1 MMPYRRPAVAAGLLA
16 VLTTACAFDVP
27 RAGTDAYDVLILGGR
42 VVDGTGAPWYVADVG
57 IRDGRIVAVGALSEA
72 AARRVIDA
80 GGRVVAPGFVDMMG
94 VSSLPIVAEPASA
107 ESRLRQGI
115 TTMLVGEGS
124 SHAPQ
129 NERTQPDG
137 VEIGGRRV
145 TWRSFADYFGILERQ
160 GIPLNVVHN
169 VGAAQVR
176 RIVLGDED
184 VAPTPAQL
192 DAMRAL
198 VEQAMRDGAVGISTA
213 LIYPPGTYAS
223 TEELIELSKVAAR
236 HGGVYFTHMRNE
248 SGQLLEAIDEAIA
261 IGVGAGIPVHIY
273 HLKAA
278 GQENWPLME
287 PALRRIQEARDR
299 GIDVTADVY
308 PYVRNGIGLGSFLHP
323 RHYAAGTQAFLATLS
338 DPALRAELRREVET
352 TRDWEN
358 WYRHVGMNWDNVL
371 LVSVPASFERE
382 LVGLSVQQAAERAGR
397 PVWDMFFDLVQSG
410 RVSVAPLSMDENQK
424 HLALRAPFVSI
435 DVDTSPTDP
444 ATAASAHPRAFGAFP
459 RVIAKYVREDSVL
472 SLEAA
477 IHRMTALG
485 ANRLGLFDRGR
496 IAVGQAADIVI
507 FDSERLQDRATFTDP
522 LQFAEGIDFMLVNG
536 ELVIDDGALTGGN
549 PGRVLRGSAA
559 AADAPRRR
567 AQ

>member
-1 MMPYRRPAVAAGLLA
+1 MPYRRPALAAGLLA
-16 VLTTACAFDVP
+16 VLTAACAFDVP
-27 RAGTDAYDVLILGGR
+27 RSGAEAYDVLIVGGR
-42 VVDGTGAPWYVADVG
+42 VVDGTGSPWFMADVG
-57 IRDGRIVAVGALSEA
+57 IRDGRIVAVGALRDSP
-72 AARRVIDA
+72 ARRVIDA
-80 GGRVVAPGFVDMMG
+80 AGRVIAPGFVDMMG
-94 VSSLPIVAEPASA
+94 VSSLPIVAAPASA

-129 NERTQPDG
+129 NERTQPEG

-198 VEQAMRDGAVGISTA
+198 VEQAMLDGAVGISTA

-223 TEELIELSKVAAR
+223 TVELIELSKVAAR

-323 RHYAAGTQAFLATLS
+323 RHYAAGTQAFLARLGE
-338 DPALRAELRREVET
+338 PALRAELRREVET

-358 WYRHVGMNWDNVL
+358 WYRHVGMDWDNVL
-371 LVSVPASFERE
+371 LVSVPDDFDRE
-382 LVGLSVQQAAERAGR
+382 LVGLSVQQAADRTGR

-459 RVIAKYVREDSVL
+459 RVIAKYVREDSVI

-536 ELVIDDGALTGGN
+536 ELVIDDGALTGRN
-549 PGRVLRGSAA
+549 AGRVLRGSAA
-559 AADAPRRR
+559 TAT
-567 AQ
+567 AQRGAQ